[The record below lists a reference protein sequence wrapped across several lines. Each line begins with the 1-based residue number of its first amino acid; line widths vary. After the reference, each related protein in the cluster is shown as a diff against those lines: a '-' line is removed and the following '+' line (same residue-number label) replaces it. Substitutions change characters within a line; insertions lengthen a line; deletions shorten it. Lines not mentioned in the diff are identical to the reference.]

1 METELIEDS
10 ISIETRTKINQAR
23 IVNGRAYEDR
33 FVPYKNFAE
42 LFQAKAKDREN
53 ETYLIYRNYFSNG
66 IKSQVLGGEEKQ
78 EPAFERLEFTYGEI
92 YHQAW
97 LVAKYLRDDLGIKP
111 GDRISTFSYNHY
123 RTVIVYYAA
132 LMVGAVLVPINIGE
146 DDDRVEFAQANSDTK
161 VVFVMPCLI
170 ERYENIRPK
179 LTNVNNFIHFGSSL
193 IESDIENQTGCD
205 LESLECS
212 SALQSYI
219 DLDQVLS
226 QKLQSSQALEDQSF
240 CELDVDLDTE
250 ALIVYTS
257 GTTGNPKGVL
267 LQQYQILVDAHCITG
282 FYGLNEQDRMML
294 VLPIHH
300 VNGLIVTLMGSL
312 YIGGS
317 VVLNRKFSASR
328 YWQIAQEEGAC
339 MGSVVPTILNFL
351 CEAASKASPLQL
363 PNSTNIEYLN
373 SSGENKQGQSEP
385 CKLEL
390 KQPSNSALKNFF
402 LICGAGPL
410 TVELAMRFEKTFGI
424 QIIHGYGL
432 SETTAYS
439 CYIPLDM
446 NDKEHEE
453 WLSSYGYPSIGIAL
467 PCNEMAIHDED
478 GNELAENEKGEIVI
492 RGHNVMKY
500 YFKRPETNE
509 ETFKNGWFRSG
520 DEGFFKVDSQGR
532 KQFFITGRLKE
543 LIIRGGIN
551 YSPFEIDE
559 ILNEIPGIK
568 AAMSVGF
575 ENSAYGEEVGAYVV
589 LEEGASVAEQD
600 IVDFC
605 KKELSYNKAPKVVV
619 FGKDFPVTS
628 TGKYQRNKLKPLFAE
643 YRNTQF

>member
-1 METELIEDS
+1 METKLTNSS
-10 ISIETRTKINQAR
+10 ISIDTEEKIKKAR
-23 IVNGRAYEDR
+23 IVNGRAYDDKLID
-33 FVPYKNFAE
+33 YKNFAE
-42 LFQAKAKDREN
+42 LFKLKAKSKAN
-53 ETYLIYRNYFSNG
+53 KTYLIYRSYFNNG
-66 IKSQVLGGEEKQ
+66 IRSQVLGEQGSSESK
-78 EPAFERLEFTYGEI
+78 PIAERLELSYAEL
-92 YHQAW
+92 YKQAW
-97 LVAKYLRDDLGIKP
+97 NLAKYLRDDLKIKP

-146 DDDRVEFAQANSDTK
+146 DDERVEFAQANSDTK
-161 VVFVMPCLI
+161 VVFVMPCLLR
-170 ERYENIRPK
+170 RYENIRKK
-179 LTNVNNFIHFGSSL
+179 LTAVQSFIHMGSSL
-193 IESDIENQTGCD
+193 LENDAENKSEYDSNGDELNQI
-205 LESLECS
+205 LPN
-212 SALQSYI
+212 YI
-219 DLDQVLS
+219 DLDEILN
-226 QKLQSSQALEDQSF
+226 KEADLEEVFGDDSF
-240 CELDVDLDTE
+240 VELDVDLETE

-267 LQQYQILVDAHCITG
+267 LEQYQMLVDAHCITE
-282 FYGLNEQDRMML
+282 FYGLKEQDRMML

-328 YWQIAQEEGAC
+328 YWQIAKEEGAC

-351 CEAASKASPLQL
+351 CEAASNVSADQL
-363 PNSTNIEYLN
+363 PENLN
-373 SSGENKQGQSEP
+373 LAK
-385 CKLEL
+385 
-390 KQPSNSALKNFF
+390 PSASQLQNFF

-410 TVELAMRFEKTFGI
+410 TVELAMRFENTFGV

-446 NDKEHEE
+446 AKEEHEQ
-453 WLSSYGYPSIGIAL
+453 WLSAYGYPSIGIAL
-467 PCNEMAIHDED
+467 PCNEMAIHDEE
-478 GNELAENEKGEIVI
+478 GNELQENEKGEIVI

-500 YFKRPETNE
+500 YFKRPEVNE
-509 ETFKNGWFRSG
+509 EIFKHGWFRSG
-520 DEGFFKVDSQGR
+520 DEGFFKIDSKGR

-559 ILNEIPGIK
+559 VLNEIPGIK
-568 AAMSVGF
+568 AAMAVGF

-589 LEEGASVAEQD
+589 LEEDSKLSKEE

-605 KKELSYNKAPKVVV
+605 KKELSYNKAPKVVI
-619 FGKDFPVTS
+619 FGEEFPVTS
-628 TGKYQRNKLKPLFAE
+628 TGKYQRNKLKPLFAD
-643 YRNTQF
+643 YRNQQF